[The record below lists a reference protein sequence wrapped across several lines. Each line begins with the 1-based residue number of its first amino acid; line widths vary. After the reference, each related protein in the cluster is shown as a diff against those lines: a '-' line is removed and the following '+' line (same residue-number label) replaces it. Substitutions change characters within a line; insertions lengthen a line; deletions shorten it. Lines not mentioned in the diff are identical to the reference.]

1 MPVSEN
7 TMKQRILLATL
18 AFLSCAAAHA
28 QTAQTKWS
36 RYDFSRRVVGVIEAD
51 PDGAG
56 PVRYPATRNTYDSRG
71 VMTRVEAGELAT
83 WQGENIAPANWT
95 GFTVFRQTDFTYD
108 GSGRKLSQLTS
119 SGGVAYS
126 LTQFSYDVI
135 GRADCVVKRMNPAAF
150 TAALSLTACQLG
162 AEGADGPDRIERT
175 TYDTADRPVTL
186 VRGLGTPLA
195 QTYSTFTYVGAHQET
210 SRDANGNLTRYEVDG
225 FGRLEYA
232 YWPSKTTAGQSSTTD
247 FEKYGY
253 DANGNRKS
261 LKKRDGTT
269 VIYTYDDLNRV
280 VATDFP
286 GTALDTTASYELRGN
301 QLTSTLTAS
310 GVTITDVYDGFSRL
324 STSTTNADGSNRTLS
339 FGYDANGNRTRMT
352 YPDGAYFTYAYDE
365 GNRMYR
371 ICENE
376 LDCAASSS
384 PIVTMS
390 YDGRGR
396 RSAVM
401 RGASVSSTG
410 FGYDDV
416 SRLTSVSQNLDG
428 AAIGNDVT
436 QSFTL
441 NAAGQALTRTM
452 TNTSYAY
459 NPEPLS
465 RSYIPNGLNQYTQI
479 NSPASVSPT
488 YDANG
493 NMTWDGA
500 TTFGYDVENRMTS
513 ASGAQ
518 NATLSYDPKGRLVQL
533 TGSSTTRFLY
543 DGSALVGEY
552 DAAGTLLRR
561 YVHSGNT
568 DEPLVWYEGSAVGA
582 SNRRYFH
589 ANHQGTVMA
598 ISNNSGST
606 LEKAVYDVYGT
617 PGNLNTSRFQFT
629 GQTWIPE
636 LRLYYY
642 KARIY
647 NPALGRF
654 MQVDPIGYKDDFN
667 LYSYTGNDPFNKR
680 DSTGMYTCGNMSQ
693 ADCDRFMAEQQKAA
707 TQLSAALIAVKGIVA
722 TLEKSGP
729 AGLNAD
735 QKKLAG
741 EISKVMGK
749 GVGTNAEKLQQLIGK
764 GEQVMEKLNGSEKVN
779 KEDFN
784 NDDYAQVRGPS
795 FAVSQKFFNSSSAMM
810 METIIH
816 EAVHNIGG
824 KDYRFEGV
832 EAIGYPRIVR
842 MVEANTAFRYM
853 VNTPDAVAFAFGFGR
868 DDD

>member
-1 MPVSEN
+1 MN
-7 TMKQRILLATL
+7 HRIVLATL
-18 AFLSCAAAHA
+18 AFLSCAATHA

-36 RYDFSRRVVGVIEAD
+36 RYDFARRVVGVIEAD

-83 WQGENIAPANWT
+83 WQAENVAPANWT

-108 GSGRKLSQLTS
+108 TSGRKLSQLTS
-119 SGGVAYS
+119 SGGVAFS
-126 LTQFSYDVI
+126 LAQFSYDII
-135 GRADCVVKRMNPAAF
+135 GRPDCLAKRMNPAAF
-150 TAALSLTACQLG
+150 TAALNLTACQLG
-162 AEGADGPDRIERT
+162 AEGADGPDRIERK
-175 TYDTADRPVTL
+175 TYDFADRPLTL
-186 VRGLGTPLA
+186 VKGLGTPLA
-195 QTYSTFTYVGAHQET
+195 QTYATYTYVGAHQET
-210 SRDANGNLTRYEVDG
+210 ARDANGNVTRYEVDG
-225 FGRLEYA
+225 FRRLEYM
-232 YWPSKTTAGQSSTTD
+232 YWPSKTATGQSSTTD

-253 DANGNRKS
+253 DANGNRTS
-261 LKKRDGTT
+261 LRKRDGSN
-269 VIYTYDDLNRV
+269 VIYTFDDLDR
-280 VATDFP
+280 
-286 GTALDTTASYELRGN
+286 TASYELRGHR
-301 QLTSTLTAS
+301 LTSTLTAT
-310 GVTITDVYDGFSRL
+310 GVTITDEYDGFSRL
-324 STSTTNADGSNRTLS
+324 STSTTNADGTSRTLS

-352 YPDGAYFTYAYDE
+352 FPDGAYFTYAYDD

-376 LDCAASSS
+376 LDCVASAS
-384 PIVTMS
+384 PIVTMA
-390 YDGRGR
+390 YDAKGR
-396 RSAVM
+396 RSGLT

-410 FGYDDV
+410 FGYDDM

-428 AAIGNDVT
+428 SAIGNDVT

-441 NAAGQALTRTM
+441 NAVGQALTRTM

-459 NPEPLS
+459 NPEPVT

-479 NSPASVSPT
+479 NSPATVSPT

-518 NATLSYDPKGRLVQL
+518 NATLSYDPNGRLVQL
-533 TGSSTTRFLY
+533 SGSSTTRFLY

-552 DAAGTLLRR
+552 DASGALLRR

-568 DEPLVWYEGSAVGA
+568 DEPLVWYEGSTVGA
-582 SNRRYFH
+582 ANRRYFH
-589 ANHQGTVMA
+589 GNHQGTVMA

-606 LEKAVYDVYGT
+606 LEKDIYDVYGI

-642 KARIY
+642 KARFY
-647 NPALGRF
+647 NPTLGRF

-667 LYSYTGNDPFNKR
+667 LYSYTGNDPFNMR

-693 ADCDRFMAEQQKAA
+693 ADCATFMAAQHAA
-707 TQLSAALIAVKGIVA
+707 SVQLTNALSAVKGILA

-749 GVGTNAEKLQQLIGK
+749 GAGTDAAKLQQVIGA
-764 GEQVMEKLNGSEKVN
+764 GEKVMEKLNSRTEKVGR
-779 KEDFN
+779 D
-784 NDDYAQVRGPS
+784 DTLPAGDYAQRKGGT
-795 FAVSQKFFNSSSAMM
+795 FDVSQKFFDASPKMM
-810 METIIH
+810 MQTIVH
-816 EAVHNIGG
+816 EAVHNNYGQDNPLSLGDGRSI
-824 KDYRFEGV
+824 
-832 EAIGYPRIVR
+832 EAKGYPNIVR
-842 MVEANTAFRYM
+842 MVEERATFRQM
-853 VNTPDAVAFAFGFGR
+853 VQTPDAVAFAFGFER